1 MRTTRAGFTD
11 EDFYGSN
18 DTDVVHFRYLHKLLR
33 QVPTMTLSDVP
44 DGKFTQY
51 VDHEA
56 TASKYGSNTYKT
68 TVTTMNYDH
77 TVSDHV
83 FNPYI
88 DPQLD
93 KHYQDV
99 VKPQVDRLDKR
110 IDDLTKVVKQQGEA
124 ITALQSTVHDQGES
138 ITALQSTV
146 HDQGESITALQSTV
160 HDQGESITALQT
172 QYSEQT
178 KQLTALDKR
187 LTALEQPD
195 PTK

>member
-51 VDHEA
+51 IDHEA
-56 TASKYGSNTYKT
+56 VTSKYGSHTYKT
-68 TVTTMNYDH
+68 TVTTMNGEH

-83 FNPYI
+83 FNPFV
-88 DPQLD
+88 DDQLD
-93 KHYQDV
+93 KHYHDV
-99 VKPQVDRLDKR
+99 VKPQVDRLDER
-110 IDDLTKVVKQQGEA
+110 IDNLTKVVKQQGEA
-124 ITALQSTVHDQGES
+124 ITALQGTVHDQGEA
-138 ITALQSTV
+138 ITALQGTV
-146 HDQGESITALQSTV
+146 HEQGEAITT
-160 HDQGESITALQT
+160 LQT

-178 KQLTALDKR
+178 KQLSGLDKR
-187 LTALEQPD
+187 LTALEHPEANN
-195 PTK
+195 

>member
-33 QVPTMTLSDVP
+33 HVPTMTLSDVT

-51 VDHEA
+51 VDHNA
-56 TASKYGSNTYKT
+56 TASKYGSHTYKT
-68 TVTTMNYDH
+68 TVTTMNAEH
-77 TVSDHV
+77 QVTDHV
-83 FNPYI
+83 FNPFI
-88 DPQLD
+88 DDQLD

-99 VKPQVDRLDKR
+99 VKPQVDRLDER
-110 IDDLTKVVKQQGEA
+110 IDNLTKVVKQQGEA
-124 ITALQSTVHDQGES
+124 ITALQGTVHDQGEA

-146 HDQGESITALQSTV
+146 HEQGEAITT
-160 HDQGESITALQT
+160 LQT

-187 LTALEQPD
+187 LTALEHPE

>member
-33 QVPTMTLSDVP
+33 QVPTMTLSDVT
-44 DGKFTQY
+44 DGKYTQY

-56 TASKYGSNTYKT
+56 STSKYGSNTYKT
-68 TVTTMNYDH
+68 TVTTMNHDH

-83 FNPYI
+83 FNPFI
-88 DPQLD
+88 DDQLD

-99 VKPQVDRLDKR
+99 VKPQIDRLDGR
-110 IDDLTKVVKQQGEA
+110 IDNLTKVVKQQGDA
-124 ITALQSTVHDQGES
+124 ITALQSTVHDQGEA
-138 ITALQSTV
+138 ITTLQSTV
-146 HDQGESITALQSTV
+146 HEQGESITT
-160 HDQGESITALQT
+160 LQT

-178 KQLTALDKR
+178 KQLSALDKR
-187 LTALEQPD
+187 LAALEHPE

>member
-44 DGKFTQY
+44 DGKFTLTI
-51 VDHEA
+51 DHTV
-56 TASKYGSNTYKT
+56 TASKYGNHTYKAMA
-68 TVTTMNYDH
+68 TTMDAAH
-77 TVSDHV
+77 TASYHV
-83 FNPYI
+83 INPFI
-88 DPQLD
+88 DDQLD

-99 VKPQVDRLDKR
+99 VKPQVDRLDER
-110 IDDLTKVVKQQGEA
+110 IDNLTKVVKQQGED
-124 ITALQSTVHDQGES
+124 ITALQSTVHEQGES
-138 ITALQSTV
+138 ITT
-146 HDQGESITALQSTV
+146 
-160 HDQGESITALQT
+160 LQT

-178 KQLTALDKR
+178 KQLSALDKR
-187 LTALEQPD
+187 LAALEHPE

>member
-1 MRTTRAGFTD
+1 MRITRAGFTD

-33 QVPTMTLSDVP
+33 QVPTMTLSDVN

-51 VDHEA
+51 IAHDA
-56 TASKYGSNTYKT
+56 AASKYGSHTYKT
-68 TVTTMNYDH
+68 TVTTMNGEH

-83 FNPYI
+83 FNPFV
-88 DPQLD
+88 DDQLD
-93 KHYQDV
+93 KHYHDV
-99 VKPQVDRLDKR
+99 VKPQVDRLDER
-110 IDDLTKVVKQQGEA
+110 IDNLTKVVNQHGEA
-124 ITALQSTVHDQGES
+124 ITALQGTVHDQGD
-138 ITALQSTV
+138 A
-146 HDQGESITALQSTV
+146 
-160 HDQGESITALQT
+160 ITALQT

-187 LTALEQPD
+187 LTALEHPEQ

>member
-33 QVPTMTLSDVP
+33 HVPTMTLSDVP

-68 TVTTMNYDH
+68 TVTTMTADH
-77 TVSDHV
+77 TVSDHA
-83 FNPYI
+83 FNPFI

-99 VKPQVDRLDKR
+99 VKPQVDRLDER
-110 IDDLTKVVKQQGEA
+110 IDNLTKVVKQQGEA
-124 ITALQSTVHDQGES
+124 ITALQGTVHDQGEA

-146 HDQGESITALQSTV
+146 HEQGEAITT
-160 HDQGESITALQT
+160 LQT

-178 KQLTALDKR
+178 KQLTTLDKR
-187 LTALEQPD
+187 LTALEHPE

>member
-1 MRTTRAGFTD
+1 MRTTRAGFTG

-33 QVPTMTLSDVP
+33 QVPTMTLSDVK

-56 TASKYGSNTYKT
+56 TTSKYGSNTYKT
-68 TVTTMNYDH
+68 TVTTMNADH
-77 TVSDHV
+77 AVSDHE
-83 FNPYI
+83 FNPFI
-88 DPQLD
+88 DDQVD
-93 KHYQDV
+93 KFYQDV

-110 IDDLTKVVKQQGEA
+110 IDDLTKLVEQQGKA
-124 ITALQSTVHDQGES
+124 ITALQTTVHDQGDA
-138 ITALQSTV
+138 ITT
-146 HDQGESITALQSTV
+146 
-160 HDQGESITALQT
+160 LQT

-178 KQLTALDKR
+178 KQLSALDKR
-187 LTALEQPD
+187 LAALEHPE

>member
-33 QVPTMTLSDVP
+33 HVPTMTLSDVP
-44 DGKFTQY
+44 DGKFTQGIQY
-51 VDHEA
+51 QA
-56 TASKYGSNTYKT
+56 TTSKYGMHTYATKI
-68 TVTTMNYDH
+68 TTMDAAH
-77 TVSDHV
+77 TASDHL
-83 FNPYI
+83 FNPFI
-88 DPQLD
+88 DDQLD

-99 VKPQVDRLDKR
+99 VKPQVDRLDKL
-110 IDDLTKVVKQQGEA
+110 IDDLTKVVKQQGKA
-124 ITALQSTVHDQGES
+124 ITALQGTVHDQGES

-146 HDQGESITALQSTV
+146 HEQGEAITT
-160 HDQGESITALQT
+160 LQT

-178 KQLTALDKR
+178 KQLTTLDKR
-187 LTALEQPD
+187 LTALEHPD